1 MRVVIE
7 NLSFGGYPFGWS
19 IGISTFRCSVL
30 DQNVV
35 LSQQRAQLT
44 HRDIYRPGCI
54 DNTAQASS
62 EPFLLSLHPRERLGK
77 RLGKRLV
84 AGVCF
89 LVACAAL
96 HGRHC
101 GVCSAANAMAHASGL
116 WAWRVLALAWQVPAL
131 AWQVPWQV
139 LCSKRHGTRHW
150 LVAMACAGA
159 CMACAGAC
167 MACAGACMACAG
179 ACMAGALHMAGAMAG
194 ACEAA
199 PGPRDA

>member
-1 MRVVIE
+1 MCAHCACK
-7 NLSFGGYPFGWS
+7 G
-19 IGISTFRCSVL
+19 
-30 DQNVV
+30 
-35 LSQQRAQLT
+35 
-44 HRDIYRPGCI
+44 
-54 DNTAQASS
+54 ASEVHKIAEHS
-62 EPFLLSLHPRERLGK
+62 RK
-77 RLGKRLV
+77 RLGTRLGTRLI

-101 GVCSAANAMAHASGL
+101 GVCPAAHAMARAHASGL

-139 LCSKRHGTRHW
+139 LCSTRHGTRHW
-150 LVAMACAGA
+150 LVGMACAGA

-179 ACMAGALHMAGAMAG
+179 ACMACASGWQVPWQVLRWRGASIARPQL
-194 ACEAA
+194 A
-199 PGPRDA
+199 PEIESNAKNNILNVSVY